1 MSSEA
6 ITTGV
11 GDAGVAV
18 ESGKSSSPT
27 RQVLE
32 RTFRQKS
39 AVIGLVVLILIIVVE
54 LLGYRLAP
62 HDISHIDLSGAT
74 PYDSGPSAS
83 HPFGTDDFGRDI
95 LSRMMVG
102 GRISLVVGFVA
113 AFATLVVGTLVGG
126 VSGFVG
132 GFVDTVLMMIT
143 SWFLAFPFL
152 LLALAIVAVRG
163 PGLSTVIL
171 ALVLSG
177 WAYTARLLRGQILS
191 IRETEYVEAARA
203 SGAGPLRIF
212 FRHILPNSMAPVLVV
227 TTLSVG
233 GSIAGEASL
242 SYLGVG
248 IPPTDAISWGNMVGS
263 GQNAFTFNPVEVLAP
278 SGAIAVTLIAVT
290 LFGNALRDAA
300 DPKLKD

>member
-1 MSSEA
+1 MSSQA
-6 ITTGV
+6 VTTPV
-11 GDAGVAV
+11 ADAGVAV

-39 AVIGLVVLILIIVVE
+39 AVIGLVVLILIIIVE
-54 LLGYRLAP
+54 LFGYRLAP
-62 HDISHIDLSGAT
+62 HDINHIDLSGNT
-74 PYDSGPSAS
+74 PYDSGPSAT

-132 GFVDTVLMMIT
+132 GFVDTVLMMVT

-191 IRETEYVEAARA
+191 VRETEYVEAARA
-203 SGAGPLRIF
+203 SGAGPMRIF
-212 FRHILPNSMAPVLVV
+212 
-227 TTLSVG
+227 
-233 GSIAGEASL
+233 
-242 SYLGVG
+242 
-248 IPPTDAISWGNMVGS
+248 
-263 GQNAFTFNPVEVLAP
+263 
-278 SGAIAVTLIAVT
+278 
-290 LFGNALRDAA
+290 
-300 DPKLKD
+300 

>member
-6 ITTGV
+6 ITSGV
-11 GDAGVAV
+11 GSGVAV
-18 ESGKSSSPT
+18 ESGKSASPT
-27 RQVLE
+27 RQILE

-39 AVIGLVVLILIIVVE
+39 AVLGLAILIIIIIIE
-54 LLGYRLAP
+54 IFGYRLAP
-62 HDISHIDLSGAT
+62 YPISHIDLSGKT
-74 PYDSGPSAS
+74 PYDSSPSFS
-83 HPFGTDDFGRDI
+83 HPLGTDDFGRDI
-95 LSRMMVG
+95 LSRLMVG

-113 AFATLVVGTLVGG
+113 AFATLVVGTIVGS

-143 SWFLAFPFL
+143 NWFLAFPFL

-163 PGLSTVIL
+163 PGLQTVIM
-171 ALVLSG
+171 ALVISG

-191 IRETEYVEAARA
+191 VRETEYVEAARA
-203 SGAGPLRIF
+203 SGAGPIRILLK
-212 FRHILPNSMAPVLVV
+212 HVLPNSMAPVLVV

-233 GSIAGEASL
+233 GSIAGEAAL
-242 SYLGVG
+242 SFLGVG
-248 IPPTDAISWGNMVGS
+248 IPSTEAISWGNMVGD
-263 GQNAFTFNPVEVLAP
+263 GQQAFTYNPVEVLAP
-278 SGAIAVTLIAVT
+278 SAAIAITLISVT